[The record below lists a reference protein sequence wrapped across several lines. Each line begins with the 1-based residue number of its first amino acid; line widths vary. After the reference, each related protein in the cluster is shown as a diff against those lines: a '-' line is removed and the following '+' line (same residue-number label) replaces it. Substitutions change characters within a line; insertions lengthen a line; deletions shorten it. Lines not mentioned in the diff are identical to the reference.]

1 MKNKL
6 KYSSLLVGLILIF
19 ILNSSMMAQLIP
31 NLGGQRV
38 GISAYQFLKIGVGA
52 RATGFGDS
60 YIAIANDAS
69 ALFWNPA
76 GLVNMEQS
84 QIMLSHTNY
93 VVDLDHEFLGVAYKL
108 TGSDVIGLSIISLST
123 PNMPVTNET
132 NPFGTGQT
140 FKYGDLA
147 IGLTYSRKMTAQFS
161 FGATVKYV
169 EETLDI
175 LKMRSVLVDL
185 GTYYWTGLG
194 SFRFGV
200 VVTNFG
206 NNVSPSGTAELYDGT
221 KISNFQSFTPPT
233 LFKVGLAF
241 EPYQTDVHRVTTS
254 LQLNHPNDNSENI
267 RLGGEYAFKEFF
279 FVRLGIKRTVG
290 EKLFGKDETSEEDIS
305 IGAGV
310 KVPLSISNINLDY
323 AFTNF
328 NRLGGVHRIS
338 LLFTF

>member
-6 KYSSLLVGLILIF
+6 KYSCLLVGLLMFFIF
-19 ILNSSMMAQLIP
+19 NSNVVAQLIP

-60 YIAIANDAS
+60 YIAVANDAS

-76 GLVNMEQS
+76 ALINMEQS
-84 QIMLSHTNY
+84 QVILSHTKY
-93 VVDLDHEFLGVAYKL
+93 VADLDHEFLGAAYKFSS
-108 TGSDVIGLSIISLST
+108 SDIVGISIISLST

-161 FGATVKYV
+161 FGATVKYI

-175 LKMRSVLVDL
+175 VKMRSILVDL

-206 NNVSPSGTAELYDGT
+206 NNVSPTGTVELYDGT
-221 KISNFQSFTPPT
+221 KINNFQSFTPPT
-233 LFKVGLAF
+233 LFKIGLAF
-241 EPYQTDVHRVTTS
+241 EPYQTELHRVTTS
-254 LQLNHPNDNSENI
+254 LQLNHPNDNAENI
-267 RLGGEYAFKEFF
+267 RIGGEYAFKESF

-290 EKLFGKDETSEEDIS
+290 EKLFGKDGTSEEDIS

-310 KVPLSISNINLDY
+310 KVPLSVTNINLDY